1 MISRQAYAGAGNN
14 VKITPISIVFYV
26 SGLVAELF
34 FCGSG
39 LLLPRGAST
48 EVLRLGASI
57 PPPPTH
63 TPSLT
68 TVVIVAK

>member
-1 MISRQAYAGAGNN
+1 M
-14 VKITPISIVFYV
+14 VFYV

-34 FCGSG
+34 FSGSG

-57 PPPPTH
+57 PPPPH
-63 TPSLT
+63 ILHLSPLWLLLPSDTLIQDAQGL
-68 TVVIVAK
+68 V